1 MPLRSSVG
9 GALIFDRGEYVSFLI
24 YAVAW
29 ISFWFFLFVF
39 SQLHIACMLL
49 VVAVLTQ
56 QLQVIKSERD
66 ARIVNVS
73 CIQMHFVVNDLA
85 GLTAALT
92 NAVLIFEIGK
102 PAILPALGF
111 VKLDCKRF
119 HD

>member
-1 MPLRSSVG
+1 M
-9 GALIFDRGEYVSFLI
+9 IFDRGEYVSFLI

-29 ISFWFFLFVF
+29 IALWFFLFVF
-39 SQLHIACMLL
+39 SQLHITCMLF

-56 QLQVIKSERD
+56 KFQVIKAERD

-73 CIQMHFVVNDLA
+73 CIQMHFVVNDLS
-85 GLTAALT
+85 GLSASFT

-119 HD
+119 HDKKIK

>member
-9 GALIFDRGEYVSFLI
+9 GALISDRGEYVSFVV

-29 ISFWFFLFVF
+29 IAFWFFLFVF

-56 QLQVIKSERD
+56 QLQVIKAERD

-73 CIQMHFVVNDLA
+73 CSQMHFVVNDLS